1 MTQISF
7 LELFAGWSP
16 ELCVFAGLF
25 GFMLFAMAAI
35 TLITA
40 PVTPRRPLHNRKLVG
55 LIGREPHTPLD
66 EAIRRTLVGFGSLSA
81 LETHHRSPLLNCGRG
96 RGPAKRGG

>member
-16 ELCVFAGLF
+16 ELCVFAGLC

-40 PVTPRRPLHNRKLVG
+40 PATPRRGPSRSN
-55 LIGREPHTPLD
+55 
-66 EAIRRTLVGFGSLSA
+66 A
-81 LETHHRSPLLNCGRG
+81 LL
-96 RGPAKRGG
+96 GGAR

>member
-16 ELCVFAGLF
+16 ELCVFAGLA
-25 GFMLFAMAAI
+25 GFVLFALAAI

-40 PVTPRRPLHNRKLVG
+40 PVTPRIPTPHRPSRSN
-55 LIGREPHTPLD
+55 
-66 EAIRRTLVGFGSLSA
+66 A
-81 LETHHRSPLLNCGRG
+81 LL
-96 RGPAKRGG
+96 GGAQ

>member
-25 GFMLFAMAAI
+25 GFVLFAMAAI
-35 TLITA
+35 TLITT
-40 PVTPRRPLHNRKLVG
+40 PVTPR
-55 LIGREPHTPLD
+55 GRTP
-66 EAIRRTLVGFGSLSA
+66 RTLTVAPGRTAEITS
-81 LETHHRSPLLNCGRG
+81 RPMCGG
-96 RGPAKRGG
+96 K

>member
-40 PVTPRRPLHNRKLVG
+40 
-55 LIGREPHTPLD
+55 
-66 EAIRRTLVGFGSLSA
+66 
-81 LETHHRSPLLNCGRG
+81 
-96 RGPAKRGG
+96 

>member
-16 ELCVFAGLF
+16 EFCVFAGLL
-25 GFMLFAMAAI
+25 GFTLFAMAAI

-40 PVTPRRPLHNRKLVG
+40 PVTPRGRTPHRPSRN
-55 LIGREPHTPLD
+55 
-66 EAIRRTLVGFGSLSA
+66 AA
-81 LETHHRSPLLNCGRG
+81 LL
-96 RGPAKRGG
+96 GGVR

>member
-35 TLITA
+35 TLLTA
-40 PVTPRRPLHNRKLVG
+40 PVTPRSRTPRRPSRNAAL
-55 LIGREPHTPLD
+55 
-66 EAIRRTLVGFGSLSA
+66 FGGV
-81 LETHHRSPLLNCGRG
+81 R
-96 RGPAKRGG
+96 

>member
-40 PVTPRRPLHNRKLVG
+40 PAAP
-55 LIGREPHTPLD
+55 
-66 EAIRRTLVGFGSLSA
+66 
-81 LETHHRSPLLNCGRG
+81 RG
-96 RGPAKRGG
+96 RTPSRPSRSTALLDGVR